1 MGRNWIP
8 YLLDG
13 TRYQGRLGESKDL
26 IQVSEEDGLVPRI
39 NLEVEGCLSRQP
51 RIKAARISEAGA
63 CLASGMEMKWTS
75 GGRLEPPPRWEG
87 AGRSWEKGGGRGQG
101 PLKAEPAFWQRRS
114 QAAEPAGL
122 ALTHDPPFPAMMAR
136 Q

>member
-1 MGRNWIP
+1 M
-8 YLLDG
+8 
-13 TRYQGRLGESKDL
+13 L
-26 IQVSEEDGLVPRI
+26 I
-39 NLEVEGCLSRQP
+39 QP

-101 PLKAEPAFWQRRS
+101 PLKAEPGGR
-114 QAAEPAGL
+114 
-122 ALTHDPPFPAMMAR
+122 AR
-136 Q
+136 QGWHLPTTPPSLL